1 MKRLHDLELG
11 LGVDEV
17 LAAGAYLHLHA
28 LGNGDHND
36 DKFEVEKILMT
47 DDNDDDVHLS
57 WVGDQGAVAGGAV
70 PVEALEAVTRVAS
83 VALTPAWPQCAVTP
97 AAE

>member
-28 LGNGDHND
+28 LHNGDHND
-36 DKFEVEKILMT
+36 DND
-47 DDNDDDVHLS
+47 DDNDDDVHLG

-70 PVEALEAVTRVAS
+70 PVEALEAVTRVAG

>member
-28 LGNGDHND
+28 LHNGDHDDNND
-36 DKFEVEKILMT
+36 DDD
-47 DDNDDDVHLS
+47 DDNDYDYDDDVHLG

-70 PVEALEAVTRVAS
+70 PVEALEAVTRVA
-83 VALTPAWPQCAVTP
+83 
-97 AAE
+97 